1 MTSRRPLRVAALRSA
16 HPSTIQRGLHRDNSR
31 NGDALLLTAGKL
43 VRCMLAV
50 LVHVDLLSVPSSTRL
65 ADFRLRSI
73 PRFSGRERHVLL
85 NNGRDEL
92 VIRVLLH
99 KAHAAAHMSSC
110 VSSTAVSMPS
120 TVTVPQVGT
129 NIPLNSFAMVDL
141 PQPLWP
147 SSATNEP
154 FSMSRS
160 TPCRTSPLS
169 SAVMKN
175 AGLCTQ

>member
-1 MTSRRPLRVAALRSA
+1 M
-16 HPSTIQRGLHRDNSR
+16 
-31 NGDALLLTAGKL
+31 
-43 VRCMLAV
+43 RCMVAV
-50 LVHVDLLSVPSSTRL
+50 LVHVDRFQCRIDTA
-65 ADFRLRSI
+65 ADFCGLNTEVFRA
-73 PRFSGRERHVLL
+73 ECHVFL
-85 NNGRDEL
+85 NNTRDKL

-99 KAHAAAHMSSC
+99 KAHAAAH
-110 VSSTAVSMPS
+110 VKLRFLHGGIDAS
-120 TVTVPQVGT
+120 TVTVPEVGT

-169 SAVMKN
+169 P
-175 AGLCTQ
+175 L